1 MKPKGLL
8 VIIAIASM
16 LLLPPA
22 SVLADS
28 HADTIAFY
36 KSEPAVRPFFDT
48 AYGYA
53 VFPMIGKG
61 GIVVGAAYGKGKV
74 YRGGVATG
82 TVTTGKMTIGLQLGG
97 QAFSQ
102 IIFFQ
107 DERAY
112 NEFTSGSFEL
122 DMNVSAVA
130 VTAGV
135 QANAGTMGASA
146 GASAGPSTG
155 SQAETRYHKGMVIF
169 VHARGGLMVEA
180 AVGGQRFD
188 FEPYQQ

>member
-1 MKPKGLL
+1 MRQLGLL
-8 VIIAIASM
+8 ATVAM
-16 LLLPPA
+16 MTVLVLTPA
-22 SVLADS
+22 TACADS
-28 HADTIAFY
+28 QADTIAFFQSAPTV
-36 KSEPAVRPFFDT
+36 KPFFET

-74 YRGGVATG
+74 YRGGMATG
-82 TVTTGKMTIGLQLGG
+82 TVTTGKMTFGLQLGG
-97 QAFSQ
+97 QAFSE

-112 NEFTSGSFEL
+112 NEFTRGSFEFDL
-122 DMNVSAVA
+122 NASAVA

-146 GASAGPSTG
+146 GASAGPATG
-155 SQAETRYHKGMVIF
+155 SQAGTNYHKGMAIF
-169 VHARGGLMVEA
+169 VHAKGGLMIEA

-188 FEPYQQ
+188 FEPY